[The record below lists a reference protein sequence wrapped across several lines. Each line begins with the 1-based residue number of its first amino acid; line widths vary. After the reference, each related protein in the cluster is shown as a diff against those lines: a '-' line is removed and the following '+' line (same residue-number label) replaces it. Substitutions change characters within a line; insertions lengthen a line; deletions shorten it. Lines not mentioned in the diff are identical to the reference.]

1 MASGQKL
8 FLLSIVAL
16 KTLGLV
22 IENTFTTPNI
32 GYKSLFD
39 IADYMQYLVDINKN
53 GLDLSG
59 ITTLT
64 FKVKA
69 CHDASIIMSNSDDG
83 NSSKPFYDFIIG
95 GWYNQK
101 SAIGR
106 RNDDSLTPGSKQKK
120 IFITPDICQC
130 DEYRPFWISTTNGVL
145 MMGKGL
151 IVGINVIAE
160 WTDLN
165 PFTIRSIGIYTNVG
179 TIGEWKVQIGVVNNL
194 YDGCFSRC
202 TTNYK
207 AVLNILISKKNTS
220 LLECAVLCDTLLTCI
235 GLNYH
240 NQSCELVSLSPGV
253 IRNIPK
259 KQEDGWEFHS
269 KCYRYNGACLWC
281 YF

>member
-1 MASGQKL
+1 
-8 FLLSIVAL
+8 
-16 KTLGLV
+16 
-22 IENTFTTPNI
+22 
-32 GYKSLFD
+32 
-39 IADYMQYLVDINKN
+39 
-53 GLDLSG
+53 
-59 ITTLT
+59 
-64 FKVKA
+64 
-69 CHDASIIMSNSDDG
+69 MSNSDDG
-83 NSSKPFYDFIIG
+83 NSSKPIYDFIIG

-106 RNDDSLTPGSKQKK
+106 RNDDSLTPDSKQRNT
-120 IFITPDICQC
+120 FNTPDICQC

-165 PFTIRSIGIYTNVG
+165 PFTIRSIGIYTNWG

-194 YDGCFSRC
+194 YDGRFSRC

-240 NQSCELVSLSPGV
+240 NQ
-253 IRNIPK
+253 R
-259 KQEDGWEFHS
+259 
-269 KCYRYNGACLWC
+269 
-281 YF
+281 